1 MSRLSGCPLEF
12 TDAADQIHRLH
23 KAIGRAASL
32 E

>member
-1 MSRLSGCPLEF
+1 MSLLSGWFLEP